1 MQNIYQ
7 SIYQTE
13 RTLSYLSA
21 YPVLGTLSGSLKVVF
36 GVVQSLVGMSLGI
49 IARLFT
55 RRDSSLTK
63 HAWIHVSHGLGNI
76 GIGLL
81 EAIPVVGSILYR
93 SRYPVSLIRLSEE
106 SQVSDEKKEISSLVL
121 EGSQENT
128 YFPYLNLVK
137 QKISITW
144 SDPEKYAEAGAKNRE
159 LKQYLKDHPHG
170 DYKSIVFYA
179 KKLMHQPLSPNNI
192 PDPTYEDRLEN
203 AQTICSQ
210 VLTSE

>member
-1 MQNIYQ
+1 M
-7 SIYQTE
+7 
-13 RTLSYLSA
+13 
-21 YPVLGTLSGSLKVVF
+21 
-36 GVVQSLVGMSLGI
+36 
-49 IARLFT
+49 
-55 RRDSSLTK
+55 
-63 HAWIHVSHGLGNI
+63 
-76 GIGLL
+76 
-81 EAIPVVGSILYR
+81 
-93 SRYPVSLIRLSEE
+93 IRLSEE